1 MPTTNSEGVVSIRS
15 ETILSDTSHTLSDTL
30 TLQHAKKLKT
40 IVIKTGDLIKIGSF
54 RGTLKGEIISISENY
69 ISFKPKSKRKP
80 IVDSIDVN
88 KIRWLRK
95 YNENKSLRATGV
107 GVQIIMGSIALSISL
122 AITAVGFDY
131 DPDVI
136 ALLGTGLTLGSMG
149 AIWFGYN
156 LVGRRYSLRLNKWT
170 VIQ

>member
-1 MPTTNSEGVVSIRS
+1 MKKVLTIIAAVFITAPAFAQMPTTNSEGVVSIRS

-54 RGTLKGEIISISENY
+54 RGTLKGEIISISEN
-69 ISFKPKSKRKP
+69 P
-80 IVDSIDVN
+80 
-88 KIRWLRK
+88 
-95 YNENKSLRATGV
+95 
-107 GVQIIMGSIALSISL
+107 ISL